1 MSAIKKTVCLAAA
14 LLLLASCALAATG
27 VRYSTTPVEKAAF
40 KRTTT
45 LQGSI
50 LYLSVQSV
58 SVGIS
63 GARLGEI
70 LVAPGDKVASG
81 DPVATYTL
89 PTSATEQK
97 EKEVALREARDDYEY
112 ELAARAATVDGMMAA
127 LSGETDETRARI
139 LTLAIE
145 RQKLEDEKWQAEA
158 EANLAALDA
167 AYQAA
172 LTAGDEKT
180 LYAGISGYVDSVAQL
195 DAGAP
200 VAGKALVVLGDP
212 TDALVRVDNQK
223 GLLKYGMEV
232 ELRLSGYSSQTSA
245 KGVVVAA
252 DNVLPGELRGGYAYV
267 VWDASPTAVYTSAAV
282 IAVTM
287 YVEDV
292 LVASSQAVTYK
303 DGRYFVDILGSDGA
317 VHTRYVVKA
326 MDDGSDAWI
335 ALGAAEGDK
344 LITK

>member
-1 MSAIKKTVCLAAA
+1 MSAIKRALSLATA
-14 LLLLASCALAATG
+14 LLLLATGALAATG
-27 VRYSTTPVEKAAF
+27 VRYSTVAVEKATF

-58 SVGIS
+58 SVNIS
-63 GARLGEI
+63 GARLGRI
-70 LVAPGDKVASG
+70 LVSPGDKVTAG

-89 PTSATEQK
+89 PTSLTDQK

-112 ELAARAATVDGMMAA
+112 ELAARTAVVDGMTAA
-127 LSGETDETRARI
+127 LFAETDETRGRI
-139 LTLAIE
+139 LTLATE
-145 RQKLEDEKWQAEA
+145 RQKLADAKWQVEA
-158 EANLAALDA
+158 EANIAALDA
-167 AYQAA
+167 AFQAA

-195 DAGAP
+195 DAGTV

-212 TDALVRVDNQK
+212 TDALVRVDDQK
-223 GLLKYGMEV
+223 GLLKFGMEV
-232 ELRLSGYSSQTSA
+232 DLRLSGYSSQASA

-267 VWDASPTAVYTSAAV
+267 AWDASATAVYTSAAV
-282 IAVTM
+282 TAVTM

-292 LVASSQAVTYK
+292 LVVPSQAVAYK
-303 DGRYFVDILGSDGA
+303 DGRNSVEILGSDGA
-317 VHTRYVVKA
+317 VRTRYVVKA